1 MLMIQIVRSVH
12 RWQSQIN
19 VYPSP
24 RVCTPEEW
32 FRARQAGQ
40 QRQAGQAEH
49 LGQAGQTGQAGNEV
63 KKWRRIEERKT
74 GRI

>member
-1 MLMIQIVRSVH
+1 MLTIQIVRSIH

-19 VYPSP
+19 VCPSP

-40 QRQAGQAEH
+40 QRQAEH
-49 LGQAGQTGQAGNEV
+49 LGQAGQTGQTGNEV
-63 KKWRRIEERKT
+63 KKWRRIEERKR